1 MILTRDEFKVRLQER
16 FGESENEDDIRLLE
30 DLTDTFENFD
40 VDGPAAELAEMK
52 EKYSALQK
60 KYRDRFFETGSADE
74 PDLTDP
80 EPEEPVKAYR
90 FDELFE
96 KE

>member
-1 MILTRDEFKVRLQER
+1 MILTHDEFKVRLQER

-30 DLTDTFENFD
+30 DLVDTFENFD
-40 VDGPAAELAEMK
+40 ADGPAAELADMK

-60 KYRDRFFETGSADE
+60 KYRDRFFETGSDE
-74 PDLTDP
+74 PELTDP
-80 EPEEPVKAYR
+80 EPEEPVKTYR

-96 KE
+96 RE

>member
-16 FGESENEDDIRLLE
+16 FGESENDEDIRLLE

-40 VDGPAAELAEMK
+40 ANSPGAELLDLK

-60 KYRDRFFETGSADE
+60 KYRDRFFETGSEE
-74 PDLTDP
+74 PDP
-80 EPEEPVKAYR
+80 IEPEEAEVRAYR

-96 KE
+96 KG

>member
-1 MILTRDEFKVRLQER
+1 MILTKDEFKVRLQQR
-16 FGESENEDDIRLLE
+16 FGESENDEDIQLLE

-40 VDGPAAELAEMK
+40 ADGPAAELADLK

-60 KYRDRFFETGSADE
+60 KYRDRFFETGSDE
-74 PDLTDP
+74 PDPT
-80 EPEEPVKAYR
+80 EPEESEVRAYR